1 MTIMGAQDD
10 EFPMNWGRIPSLF
23 TQRRRKEEFSEVQGS
38 KHPIRRSGKHS
49 TTAWRHP
56 LGVKTRRLGT
66 FCCTFVCQG
75 VTTRNGATTREILAH
90 RTGAQ
95 PNFALSELCEVRSP
109 AKLGSGI
116 APVLVALSI
125 SLLRVGA
132 WRYNSTDGSE
142 LRPCTRPL
150 RLGHSR
156 LSVRTEFGFPS

>member
-1 MTIMGAQDD
+1 MLPHLRV
-10 EFPMNWGRIPSLF
+10 E
-23 TQRRRKEEFSEVQGS
+23 
-38 KHPIRRSGKHS
+38 
-49 TTAWRHP
+49 
-56 LGVKTRRLGT
+56 TRRLGAIR
-66 FCCTFVCQG
+66 CTVVCQG
-75 VTTRNGATTREILAH
+75 VATCNSATTRELLAH

-95 PNFALSELCEVRSP
+95 PNFAELRQGEVRSA

-125 SLLRVGA
+125 LLLRVGA